1 MAQGDITIRIKKG
14 SVGDNKTTI
23 DSETGT
29 NDTLMAQTK
38 ETQNKNA
45 LFAVFAMQA
54 FNYAK
59 EMTINSAEY
68 FIERSFQ
75 LTDDYEG
82 QRDFNIAKGFLKR
95 GIAIGGAI
103 VSGAV
108 TGFKAGGPIGA
119 VIGAS
124 VSGVG
129 SIGMDVINTAQGID
143 KQNIAI
149 AQLNEQLSYTRQR
162 AGYSLTSGSIGD
174 NK

>member
-1 MAQGDITIRIKKG
+1 MAQGDITIRIKRG
-14 SVGDNKTTI
+14 SAGDNKTTI

-38 ETQNKNA
+38 ETQNKNIMYS
-45 LFAVFAMQA
+45 AVAHQA

-59 EMTINSAEY
+59 EMVISSAEY

-108 TGFKAGGPIGA
+108 MGGPIGA
-119 VIGAS
+119 VVA
-124 VSGVG
+124 GVG